1 MAIVSNG
8 FYCEAVCF
16 SPVNFYS
23 DCQNSFLPSF
33 LSFFLF
39 FFFGGGGG
47 GLEIRQIRTFAEIVL
62 QVLSN
67 VCGDCQ

>member
-23 DCQNSFLPSF
+23 DCQNSFL
-33 LSFFLF
+33 SFFLS
-39 FFFGGGGG
+39 FFGGGGEG
-47 GLEIRQIRTFAEIVL
+47 GGARSKTNNDF
-62 QVLSN
+62 
-67 VCGDCQ
+67 C